1 MPCVPVGWARRRGLG
16 LRPLGEQVFLD
27 RTRHALAHE
36 DSPRA
41 RLPGHVRLTTCAT
54 LGSWLTRSHFDPTRT
69 PLARWKC

>member
-41 RLPGHVRLTTCAT
+41 RCQDTCVLQLVRHLVH
-54 LGSWLTRSHFDPTRT
+54 G
-69 PLARWKC
+69 